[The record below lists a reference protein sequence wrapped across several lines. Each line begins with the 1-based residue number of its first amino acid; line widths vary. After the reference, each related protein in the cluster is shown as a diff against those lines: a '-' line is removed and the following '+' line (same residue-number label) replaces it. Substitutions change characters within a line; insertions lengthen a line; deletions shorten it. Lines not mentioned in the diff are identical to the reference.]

1 MKIHC
6 ADIVFAKTQ
15 DYRLVFNSAH
25 NRQQILEI
33 FSQNCHN
40 VSTGFVL
47 KKNCP
52 NMENELFK
60 MC

>member
-40 VSTGFVL
+40 VSTGFIL
-47 KKNCP
+47 KK
-52 NMENELFK
+52 ELPQYGK
-60 MC
+60 